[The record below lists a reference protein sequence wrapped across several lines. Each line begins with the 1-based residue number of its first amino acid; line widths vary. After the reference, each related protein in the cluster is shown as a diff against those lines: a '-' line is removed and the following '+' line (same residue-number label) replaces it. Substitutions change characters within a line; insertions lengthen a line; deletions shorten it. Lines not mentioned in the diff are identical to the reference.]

1 MMGIFINVQQVGI
14 TLDTIQISDMT
25 NVSATAL

>member
-1 MMGIFINVQQVGI
+1 MMGIFINVQHVGI

-25 NVSATAL
+25 NMSATAS